1 MKIKA
6 TSARTLIISPNWIGD
21 SVMAQPLLQLLKAQ
35 HPDRPIDVLCSPG
48 VAAVW
53 HAVTEV
59 DKVIE
64 TTFRHGALQLKER
77 WDFSK
82 RLRRNNYVEAF
93 VLPNTLKYALI
104 PWLAGI
110 SRRIGYKGES
120 RYGLINVM
128 HHDAFQPSRPM
139 IPFYCA
145 LAEAPVSEVKEVGAY
160 PRPRLAVT
168 DQQITKAFN
177 FVGLHREWPLIVF
190 APGAE
195 FGSAKRWPAGHY
207 AALAEQIKQAHPY
220 AQVALLGSAKD
231 MAICEKVVSM
241 ATGVRNLAGITKLSD
256 AIALIA
262 GAEAVVSND
271 SGLLHI
277 AAALNRPVVGLYGP
291 TDPTHAP
298 PMADVA
304 KALFLHLDCAPCKE
318 RRCPLGHRN
327 CMRKMKPERVW
338 NELKPMLKLA
348 PA

>member
-21 SVMAQPLLQLLKAQ
+21 AVMAQPLLQRLKTL
-35 HPDRPIDVLCSPG
+35 HPERSIDVVCNPV

-53 HAVTEV
+53 RAATEV
-59 DKVIE
+59 DQVIE
-64 TTFRHGALQLKER
+64 STFEHGALQLKSR
-77 WDFSK
+77 WDFAK
-82 RLRRNNYVEAF
+82 RLRRNNYVEAY

-110 SRRIGYKGES
+110 PRRIGYKGES

-128 HHDAFQPSRPM
+128 HHDSENPPRPM
-139 IPFYCA
+139 IAFYAA
-145 LAEAPVSEVKEVGAY
+145 LADAPSEEAHEVAHY
-160 PRPRLAVT
+160 PRPRLEVT
-168 DQQITKAFN
+168 DQQITKAFG

-207 AALAEQIKQAHPY
+207 AALAEQIRQSHPY
-220 AQVALLGSAKD
+220 AQIALLGSAKD
-231 MAICEKVVSM
+231 MGICEKVVSLG
-241 ATGVRNLAGITKLSD
+241 TGVRNLAGITKLGD

-291 TDPTHAP
+291 TDPAHAP
-298 PMADVA
+298 PLADVA
-304 KALFLHLDCAPCKE
+304 KTIYLHLDCAPCKE
-318 RRCPLGHRN
+318 RRCPLKHRN

-338 NELKPMLKLA
+338 SELKPMLKL
-348 PA
+348 PV